1 MLAVV
6 DYRISPQAKGA
17 LERMGHLVLALPPH
31 PSLPVPVSAHP
42 DMLLFFASDC
52 IFCTKS
58 YQSIAKNELERL
70 YEYTKKPLCT
80 VEGVVSECYPNDI
93 LLNAA
98 PIGKRLFCN
107 VAHTARELAAHPA
120 YEIVNVRQGYAKC
133 STLPVGEH
141 ALITEDA
148 SIARA
153 AQQTGLDVLQVESRA
168 VTLKGYDT
176 GFLGGAASFSPYVSI
191 PQILFCGNLDRHP
204 NSSEIRQFCNSHGIE
219 PISLSNEALTDVGTI
234 FLLPME

>member
-6 DYRISPQAKGA
+6 DYRIPPQAKCA
-17 LERMGHLVLALPPH
+17 LERMGHRVLELPSH
-31 PSLPVPVSAHP
+31 PSLPAPVSAHP
-42 DMLLFFASDC
+42 DMLLFFASDG

-58 YQSIAKNELERL
+58 YQSIAKNELDSL
-70 YEYTKKPLCT
+70 YKYTKKPLSA
-80 VEGVVSECYPNDI
+80 VEAEISEHYPHDI

-107 VAHTARELAAHPA
+107 VAHTARELTAHPA
-120 YEIVNVRQGYAKC
+120 YEAVNVRQGYTKC
-133 STLPVGEH
+133 STLPVGER

-148 SIARA
+148 SIARSA
-153 AQQTGLDVLQVESRA
+153 RQKGIDVLQVKSHA

-191 PQILFCGNLDRHP
+191 PQILFCGNLDHHP
-204 NSSEIRQFCNSHGIE
+204 NAPEIRQFCNSHGIE
-219 PISLSNEALTDVGTI
+219 PVSLSNEELTDVGTI